1 MVGRLPG
8 TLGLKSLWAPKKG
21 GQNSICCR
29 RAKKNRSQKSICVH
43 KKGGQYSMSHW
54 KIGVKILCSK
64 SWEGQNSMKAKIW
77 GSKFYFNLVE
87 PLVKI
92 LCSLKRG
99 VKILYF
105 FPVPWK
111 RGVKTAEPTNQ
122 LHIARCRASRSVKQY
137 SGSRIAE
144 HAKSRVT
151 DTRGTGKSARAQGTG
166 TGTGCNGAVSGKTI
180 FWHGVFWDASQTSS
194 QIKVIIDLFDNVRWP
209 TSD

>member
-1 MVGRLPG
+1 MG
-8 TLGLKSLWAPKKG
+8 AKKG
-21 GQNSICCR
+21 GSKFYVLPQSW
-29 RAKKNRSQKSICVH
+29 KNRGQKSICGH

-64 SWEGQNSMKAKIW
+64 SWEGRNSMKAKIW
-77 GSKFYFNLVE
+77 GSKFYFFLVE

-122 LHIARCRASRSVKQY
+122 LHWRGAPPGFVTHFQNLPHCNIMSSVKAPLIPNKHAITCLNWARKGPMLRAS
-137 SGSRIAE
+137 
-144 HAKSRVT
+144 
-151 DTRGTGKSARAQGTG
+151 AR
-166 TGTGCNGAVSGKTI
+166 
-180 FWHGVFWDASQTSS
+180 FWPS
-194 QIKVIIDLFDNVRWP
+194 
-209 TSD
+209 

>member
-1 MVGRLPG
+1 MG
-8 TLGLKSLWAPKKG
+8 
-21 GQNSICCR
+21 
-29 RAKKNRSQKSICVH
+29 
-43 KKGGQYSMSHW
+43 HW

-77 GSKFYFNLVE
+77 GSKFYFFLVE

-122 LHIARCRASRSVKQY
+122 LHWRGAPPGLDLSLDWAVLRLGVEPWDLVFPKVESHAMKTWWCR
-137 SGSRIAE
+137 
-144 HAKSRVT
+144 
-151 DTRGTGKSARAQGTG
+151 
-166 TGTGCNGAVSGKTI
+166 
-180 FWHGVFWDASQTSS
+180 FWDMVGVTVPLWWFLQIWKSS
-194 QIKVIIDLFDNVRWP
+194 EIQSFRYHKIAKLSSIWISKIILTIRCNYGATYLLIRIHIWTYD
-209 TSD
+209 

>member
-1 MVGRLPG
+1 MAK
-8 TLGLKSLWAPKKG
+8 GLWSYFAKLDQYSPSANWRTASASLEG
-21 GQNSICCR
+21 GW
-29 RAKKNRSQKSICVH
+29 
-43 KKGGQYSMSHW
+43 YSMSHW

-77 GSKFYFNLVE
+77 GSKFYFFHVE

-122 LHIARCRASRSVKQY
+122 LHWSFNFHWIVLLYSNIWLIFCYNYRKIHLFLSVRY
-137 SGSRIAE
+137 M
-144 HAKSRVT
+144 
-151 DTRGTGKSARAQGTG
+151 
-166 TGTGCNGAVSGKTI
+166 NGAMMFKQTQTPFDVLGN
-180 FWHGVFWDASQTSS
+180 WPGVEGGGW
-194 QIKVIIDLFDNVRWP
+194 LW
-209 TSD
+209 

>member
-1 MVGRLPG
+1 MGKWLSLWPGGGTPSLKVVGRLPG
-8 TLGLKSLWAPKKG
+8 THGLKSLWAPKKG
-21 GQNSICCR
+21 GQNSMCC
-29 RAKKNRSQKSICVH
+29 AELKNRGQTSICGH

-77 GSKFYFNLVE
+77 GSKFYFFLVE

-111 RGVKTAEPTNQ
+111 RGSKPRSLPTNFTEGVPPPG
-122 LHIARCRASRSVKQY
+122 ACDNTNVF
-137 SGSRIAE
+137 
-144 HAKSRVT
+144 V
-151 DTRGTGKSARAQGTG
+151 
-166 TGTGCNGAVSGKTI
+166 CN
-180 FWHGVFWDASQTSS
+180 WHKLLLKLKW
-194 QIKVIIDLFDNVRWP
+194 
-209 TSD
+209 